1 MIYFTEDLTKYLNDQ
16 DFYDIKFLQFEKKLW
31 IRYLNSVLKKKYK
44 TQQKINIQ
52 NAEIESANQ
61 QLKLIQTLI
70 EAF

>member
-1 MIYFTEDLTKYLNDQ
+1 MIYFSEDLTKYLNDQ
-16 DFYDIKFLQFEKKLW
+16 DFYDIKFLEYEKKLW
-31 IRYLNSVLKKKYK
+31 IRYLDSVLKKKYK
-44 TQQKINIQ
+44 TQKKINIQ